1 VAPETIVIAASV
13 VYIGLVLVMVRL
25 TYHFAAPQPIS
36 VTAEWLDELSV
47 ETTALLHLVG
57 EKDSQSLRTHLPHLK
72 NDFKLICM
80 AVKVIIVQSKRD
92 RPDLVRVL
100 ARNEIT
106 FAYRIMMVRL
116 ELAWGRFLFSCSR
129 PRP

>member
-1 VAPETIVIAASV
+1 MAPETIVIAASTV
-13 VYIGLVLVMVRL
+13 CIGLVLVMVRL
-25 TYHFAAPQPIS
+25 TRHFAAPQPIS

-47 ETTALLHLVG
+47 ETTALLHLIG
-57 EKDSQSLRTHLPHLK
+57 EKDSQSLRTHLPHLQSGS
-72 NDFKLICM
+72 KLICT

-100 ARNEIT
+100 ARNEMT
-106 FAYRIMMVRL
+106 FAYRMMIVRL
-116 ELAWGRFLFSCSR
+116 QFAWGRLRFSCSR